1 MSGHSRFGASASHR
15 WMRCPG
21 SVKATE
27 GMPNP
32 SSPFAQEG
40 TMLHEYC
47 ANVLLGLDN
56 FYELNDEQLEVAG
69 LYIGTVRQE
78 AEGGTLFLEQK
89 FKLPH
94 HPEFWGTAD
103 AVIDCGNVLKVI
115 DLKAGRGVAVEVDY
129 AGKINPQL
137 GFYALGA
144 MASLN
149 QWEWEHVEIIIVQ
162 PRLGGVKRRVV
173 DVLELADLGAE
184 LVAAAKLAESD
195 DAPFAAGS
203 HCKFCLAR
211 ATCPTLRDE
220 VMRLARMDFDVA
232 TD

>member
-1 MSGHSRFGASASHR
+1 MSGHSRFGASAAHR

-21 SVKATE
+21 SVQLTKD
-27 GMPNP
+27 MPNP
-32 SSPFAQEG
+32 SSEFAAEG

-47 ANVLLGLDN
+47 ANVLLGLEN
-56 FYELNDEQLEVAG
+56 PYELTDEQLDVAN
-69 LYIGTVRQE
+69 LYIETVRQE
-78 AEGGTLFLEQK
+78 AKGGELFVEKK
-89 FKLPH
+89 FKLPF

-103 AVIDCGNVLKVI
+103 AVVVFDNTLKVI

-144 MASLN
+144 LFSVEER
-149 QWEWEHVEIIIVQ
+149 QWDSIEIIIVQ
-162 PRLGGVKRRVV
+162 PRLGGIKRRLT
-173 DVLELADLGAE
+173 DTYELAELTRELIAAAE
-184 LVAAAKLAESD
+184 LAEND
-195 DAPFAAGS
+195 NPPFAAGS

-220 VMRLARMDFDVA
+220 VMRLARMDFDAVA
-232 TD
+232 

>member
-1 MSGHSRFGASASHR
+1 MSAHSRFGASSAHR

-21 SVKATE
+21 SIQATA

-32 SSPFAQEG
+32 SSEFAEEG
-40 TMLHEYC
+40 TMLHEVA
-47 ANVLLGLDN
+47 ANILLELPHE
-56 FYELNDEQLEVAG
+56 YELTDEQQDVVDVYVE
-69 LYIGTVRQE
+69 TVRQE
-78 AEGGTLFLEQK
+78 AEGGKLFVEQK

-103 AVIDCGNVLKVI
+103 AVIASETTLKVL

-129 AGKINPQL
+129 GGKINPQL

-144 MASLN
+144 MAALN
-149 QWEWEHVEIIIVQ
+149 KWEWDSIEIIVVQ

-173 DVLELADLGAE
+173 DPLELADLAQE
-184 LVAAAKLAESD
+184 MVAAVALAEKENP
-195 DAPFAAGS
+195 PFAAGS

-211 ATCPTLRDE
+211 ATCPTLREE
-220 VMRLARMDFDVA
+220 VWRLVRMDFDAVA
-232 TD
+232 

>member
-1 MSGHSRFGASASHR
+1 ML
-15 WMRCPG
+15 
-21 SVKATE
+21 
-27 GMPNP
+27 PNP
-32 SSPFAQEG
+32 SSPFAEEG

-56 FYELNDEQLEVAG
+56 PYELTDEQLDVANV
-69 LYIGTVRQE
+69 YVETVRQE
-78 AEGGTLFLEQK
+78 AEDGKVFIEQK

-103 AVIDCGNVLKVI
+103 AVIVSGDTLKVI

-144 MASLN
+144 MAAVGRTDFTS
-149 QWEWEHVEIIIVQ
+149 VEIIIVQ
-162 PRLGGVKRRVV
+162 PRLGGVKRRLTSMMELH
-173 DVLELADLGAE
+173 DLADE
-184 LVAAAKLAESD
+184 LVAAAALAEGD
-195 DAPFAAGS
+195 NPPFSAGS

-211 ATCPTLRDE
+211 ATCATLREE
-220 VMRLARMDFDVA
+220 VMRLARMDFDAVA
-232 TD
+232 